1 MNHQHETNETS
12 SLRHSATSSL
22 ERLLWTVAETK
33 ECFQK
38 YRMWP
43 SFIGLSIDQEKK
55 GSKGKLPVMLWDE
68 QHRYLSEM
76 VAANSS
82 SSSSSST
89 VPITPSR
96 KRKLSEVD
104 EVAGDD
110 EAELLTPAKK
120 KSRNTFFS
128 TLTNGFHNL
137 TSRVSSVLTGAA
149 QWMFSMG
156 SGTTLGWSIGS
167 SNSSKTF
174 PTTRSG
180 GEKMQG
186 GLKTKRDGDVQ
197 MTVFRSLQHQEYF
210 VGPGDVYGGD
220 YTVCFHK
227 SLIPL
232 MNDKLLILYLFASFS
247 DLPWW

>member
-1 MNHQHETNETS
+1 MNHQQETAETS

-43 SFIGLSIDQEKK
+43 SFIGLSLDQEKK

-68 QHRYLSEM
+68 QHRYLAEM
-76 VAANSS
+76 VAAHTSSSGSS
-82 SSSSSST
+82 SSSSSSSSNNITNDST
-89 VPITPSR
+89 VNITPSR

-104 EVAGDD
+104 EVVGDD
-110 EAELLTPAKK
+110 ETELLTPAKK
-120 KSRNTFFS
+120 KPRNTFFS
-128 TLTNGFHNL
+128 ALTDGFNSF
-137 TSRVSSVLTGAA
+137 TTRISTVLAGAA

-156 SGTTLGWSIGS
+156 SGKSLGWSVGNS
-167 SNSSKTF
+167 HSNKTHSTGRNVVKKL
-174 PTTRSG
+174 P
-180 GEKMQG
+180 G

-197 MTVFRSLQHQEYF
+197 MTVFRSLQHREYF

-220 YTVCFHK
+220 YTVCF
-227 SLIPL
+227 
-232 MNDKLLILYLFASFS
+232 
-247 DLPWW
+247 LPESY